1 MRSRRIFGAIQR
13 ILSSVLVRCESARRS
28 RLSCALALAVHSTSA
43 TGTRRK
49 RAVTPSFDYRSWLAQ
64 PCLSH
69 QNENEMLDQTTNDL
83 LTHVGPN
90 TPCGNLLRRYWHPV
104 GYSSELTGLG
114 RTKRVRILGEDLVL
128 ARIGSGALLLVQ
140 ERCPHRGASLLY
152 GFVEGTNIR
161 CAYHGWLYNQA
172 GEC

>member
-1 MRSRRIFGAIQR
+1 MLLVWLFNKRAYPELTLIRAFPFHSHSSSMRSRRIFGAIQR
-13 ILSSVLVRCESARRS
+13 ILSSVLVRCQSARRS
-28 RLSCALALAVHSTSA
+28 RLSCALPLAVHSTSA

-69 QNENEMLDQTTNDL
+69 RSEKNRYPLNPRGEPEEENEMLDQTTNDL

-104 GYSSELTGLG
+104 
-114 RTKRVRILGEDLVL
+114 
-128 ARIGSGALLLVQ
+128 
-140 ERCPHRGASLLY
+140 
-152 GFVEGTNIR
+152 
-161 CAYHGWLYNQA
+161 
-172 GEC
+172 